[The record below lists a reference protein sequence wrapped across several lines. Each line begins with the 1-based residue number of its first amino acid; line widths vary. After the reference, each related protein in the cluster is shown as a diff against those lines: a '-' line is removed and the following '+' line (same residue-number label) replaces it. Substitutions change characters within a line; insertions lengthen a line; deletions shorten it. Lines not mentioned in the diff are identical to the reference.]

1 MALKSNND
9 SVPILYSLLNCP
21 YVIRAR
27 LALFKAQQRVLMR
40 SIKLDNKPSEML
52 EASPKG
58 SVPVFV
64 ISYPNLKVW
73 LNGYTQSSQF
83 SKIMK
88 HYDLWLEERRDEYF
102 RS

>member
-1 MALKSNND
+1 MVLKSNND
-9 SVPILYSLLNCP
+9 SVPILYSLHNCP
-21 YVIRAR
+21 YTIRAR
-27 LALFKAQQRVLMR
+27 LALFKAQQRVLTR
-40 SIKLDNKPSEML
+40 SIKLDNKPLEML

-83 SKIMK
+83 SKVMK
-88 HYDLWLEERRDEYF
+88 SYDLWLEERRDEYF

>member
-1 MALKSNND
+1 MALKSNNG
-9 SVPILYSLLNCP
+9 SVPILYSLLNFP
-21 YVIRAR
+21 YAIRAR

-64 ISYPNLKVW
+64 ISYPNLKAW
-73 LNGYTQSSQF
+73 LNGYIQSSQF
-83 SKIMK
+83 SKVMK
-88 HYDLWLEERRDEYF
+88 SCDLWLEERRDEF
-102 RS
+102 FGS